1 MIKYLTHQYALK
13 QKSRQIHEFVKNS
26 YSHSDLSQNSI
37 FKILIVDEVLDY
49 DDILVLMSISN
60 RLHDLLNKIEFINL
74 GHCNILRSL
83 CVASTG
89 QSLDVVQSVYPISD
103 GDIRRTLGIET
114 NNWKSLGLENKHT
127 THPFPEELKSQP
139 VFSSWQSLWMLNNKS
154 QPNFPF
160 IPPILP
166 AQCFEG
172 KSKSFE
178 YRSTWKKGTTPS
190 SHEQFGVVVRNNNCV
205 VGAMNWYWWGSAGHI
220 QGIELYVCLKNRENL
235 INFIIDIRPTESLPT
250 FGPNLTESSFLSQ
263 DSTNRLADIVDL
275 ISEYKYQSKV
285 YGH

>member
-1 MIKYLTHQYALK
+1 MTSIGFLPINPDSLSCQNLISVSPCFQHK
-13 QKSRQIHEFVKNS
+13 QTSS
-26 YSHSDLSQNSI
+26 
-37 FKILIVDEVLDY
+37 
-49 DDILVLMSISN
+49 SN
-60 RLHDLLNKIEFINL
+60 L
-74 GHCNILRSL
+74 
-83 CVASTG
+83 
-89 QSLDVVQSVYPISD
+89 
-103 GDIRRTLGIET
+103 
-114 NNWKSLGLENKHT
+114 
-127 THPFPEELKSQP
+127 
-139 VFSSWQSLWMLNNKS
+139 
-154 QPNFPF
+154 
-160 IPPILP
+160 
-166 AQCFEG
+166 FEG